1 MIRHLVSIGLAALLT
16 AYVVPAR
23 AEEHVL
29 IVSADYKAAG
39 NPDLVLANPVGDG
52 ERVWKAFE
60 KAGQGD
66 VVRVVNPDIQTWDL
80 EVDKFVAK
88 LGRDDVAIFFF
99 AGHAVQFQ
107 GENYLLANDGVTFIS
122 FNSIVKQINNAAKA
136 GVFIIDACRS
146 NPFAAANGGGRAV
159 ALSALERAGPGRQIA
174 TIDIRD
180 LQAAKAGLA
189 QLSDLRGLSTVVFFS
204 TEPGN
209 VALDGEAGQGS
220 PFATVLAKEVQKR
233 QSLDSLL
240 KRTAAQVH
248 QQTGG
253 RQSPW
258 RQGDIPFDIFLAGKK
273 AFAIP

>member
-1 MIRHLVSIGLAALLT
+1 
-16 AYVVPAR
+16 VVPAR

-29 IVSADYKAAG
+29 VVSSDYEAAG
-39 NPDLVLANPVGDG
+39 NPDLFLANPDGDG
-52 ERVWKAFE
+52 DRVLKAFE
-60 KAGQGD
+60 KAGQRD
-66 VVRVVNPDIQTWDL
+66 VARVSNPDIQSWN
-80 EVDKFVAK
+80 EAIDKFVAK

-99 AGHAVQFQ
+99 AGHAVQYQ
-107 GENYLLANDGVTFIS
+107 GENYLLANDGVTFIN
-122 FNSIVKQINNAAKA
+122 FNSIVQQINGAAQA
-136 GVFIIDACRS
+136 SVFIIDACRS
-146 NPFAAANGGGRAV
+146 NPFAEASGSGRALT
-159 ALSALERAGPGRQIA
+159 LSSLERAGRSRQVA
-174 TIDIRD
+174 TINIQD
-180 LQAAKAGLA
+180 LQSTRAGLA

-209 VALDGEAGQGS
+209 VALDGEAGKGS
-220 PFATVLAKEVQKR
+220 PFASILAREIQKR

-258 RQGDIPFDIFLAGKK
+258 RQGDIPFDIFFAGKK

>member
-1 MIRHLVSIGLAALLT
+1 MIRHLLSFGLAALLT
-16 AYVVPAR
+16 VHVVPAR

-29 IVSADYKAAG
+29 VVSSDYKGAG
-39 NPDLVLANPVGDG
+39 NPDLFLANPDGDG
-52 ERVWKAFE
+52 DRVLKAFE
-60 KAGQGD
+60 KAGQRD
-66 VVRVVNPDIQTWDL
+66 VARVSNPDIQSWN
-80 EVDKFVAK
+80 EAIDKFVAK

-99 AGHAVQFQ
+99 AGHAVQYQ
-107 GENYLLANDGVTFIS
+107 GENYLLANDGVTFIN
-122 FNSIVKQINNAAKA
+122 FNSIVQQINGAAQA
-136 GVFIIDACRS
+136 SVFIIDACRS
-146 NPFAAANGGGRAV
+146 NPFAEASGSGRALT
-159 ALSALERAGPGRQIA
+159 LSSLERAGRSRQVA
-174 TIDIRD
+174 TINIQD
-180 LQAAKAGLA
+180 LQSTRAGLA

-220 PFATVLAKEVQKR
+220 PFASVLAREIQKR

-258 RQGDIPFDIFLAGKK
+258 RQGDIPFDIFFAGKK